1 MGISVIVILL
11 YTTSCIVIYI
21 LICAKNVR
29 DSIPVKEIHGMFD
42 TTTFAENKA
51 IVHVNGKIIGNAVT
65 QFRDEIEQQLQDG
78 NNNLIIDLTDVPLL
92 DSTALG
98 VIIITFQ
105 VLQKSGGKLV
115 LLNPQKAVSSVLE
128 VTRLTSILE
137 VYESE
142 AGSTK
147 RIFISNI
154 LIGVGTLR
162 VPSLNSSRQSPSAVQ
177 NSSRQSP
184 SAVLN
189 SSRQSPSAVSS
200 DKKDDRICTA
210 PKWSVRNARAKNL

>member
-1 MGISVIVILL
+1 
-11 YTTSCIVIYI
+11 
-21 LICAKNVR
+21 
-29 DSIPVKEIHGMFD
+29 MFD

-65 QFRDEIEQQLQDG
+65 QFRGEIEQQLQDG
-78 NNNLIIDLTDVPLL
+78 NNDLIIDLTDVPLL

-142 AGSTK
+142 EA
-147 RIFISNI
+147 
-154 LIGVGTLR
+154 
-162 VPSLNSSRQSPSAVQ
+162 A
-177 NSSRQSP
+177 
-184 SAVLN
+184 
-189 SSRQSPSAVSS
+189 
-200 DKKDDRICTA
+200 
-210 PKWSVRNARAKNL
+210 RNAFS

>member
-1 MGISVIVILL
+1 
-11 YTTSCIVIYI
+11 
-21 LICAKNVR
+21 
-29 DSIPVKEIHGMFD
+29 MFD

-115 LLNPQKAVSSVLE
+115 LLNPQKSVSSVLE

-142 AGSTK
+142 EA
-147 RIFISNI
+147 
-154 LIGVGTLR
+154 
-162 VPSLNSSRQSPSAVQ
+162 A
-177 NSSRQSP
+177 
-184 SAVLN
+184 
-189 SSRQSPSAVSS
+189 
-200 DKKDDRICTA
+200 
-210 PKWSVRNARAKNL
+210 RNAFS

>member
-1 MGISVIVILL
+1 
-11 YTTSCIVIYI
+11 
-21 LICAKNVR
+21 
-29 DSIPVKEIHGMFD
+29 MFD

-142 AGSTK
+142 EA
-147 RIFISNI
+147 
-154 LIGVGTLR
+154 
-162 VPSLNSSRQSPSAVQ
+162 A
-177 NSSRQSP
+177 
-184 SAVLN
+184 
-189 SSRQSPSAVSS
+189 
-200 DKKDDRICTA
+200 
-210 PKWSVRNARAKNL
+210 RNAFS